1 MTVYALE
8 FTVGISSGYATIIG
22 IYSTNEKAEDAK
34 TKHMKD
40 TAHMAWHYK
49 ITPIEVDR
57 TLNITY
63 MEW

>member
-8 FTVGISSGYATIIG
+8 FSVGVSSGYATIIG
-22 IYSTNEKAEDAK
+22 IYSTNEKAENAK
-34 TKHMKD
+34 AKHMKD
-40 TAHMAWHYK
+40 TAHMAWHYT
-49 ITPIEVDR
+49 IAPIEVDK

>member
-8 FTVGISSGYATIIG
+8 FSVGVSSGYATIIG

-34 TKHMKD
+34 AKHMKD
-40 TAHMAWHYK
+40 TAHMAWHYT
-49 ITPIEVDR
+49 IAPIEVDK

>member
-8 FTVGISSGYATIIG
+8 FTIGISSGYATIIG
-22 IYSTNEKAEDAK
+22 IYSTNEKAENAK
-34 TKHMKD
+34 AKDMKA
-40 TAHMAWHYK
+40 TAHTEWHYK
-49 ITPIEVDR
+49 ITPIEVDK